1 MAKTIRKKTI
11 RKNTKSKRKPFPY
24 GKWLSG
30 LFIILFCYTI
40 YHYRDALLYY
50 FSFKTDKVLKQDKAT
65 QARIFQI
72 LRENPD
78 RVVGFDVSEYQGD
91 IDWEAVD
98 SVEGRKLRFVF
109 IRSTC
114 GNDKLDARFIYNWK
128 KAKENHFIRGAYH
141 YYRPNENS
149 IEQANNFI
157 KYVKLQ
163 SGDLPPVVDIEQMPK
178 TQSMDSLKVGLK
190 RFCTK
195 IEKHFGTKPII
206 YSGQKYYEDF
216 LKEEFSGYVFWV
228 ANYNFFV
235 ETIQDDW
242 TFWQFTEKAVIRG
255 VSSKVDINIY
265 NGTPLMLNYLK
276 IK

>member
-24 GKWLSG
+24 GKWLSV

-72 LRENPD
+72 LQENPD

-114 GNDKLDARFIYNWK
+114 GNDKLDARFRYNWK

-163 SGDLPPVVDIEQMPK
+163 SDDLPPVVDIEQMPE

-190 RFCTK
+190 RFCAK